1 MDRST
6 KPNSQPETPL
16 RYYLAFAICIALL
29 LLLCPMPEMSRMF
42 RYGMDLLHAPFFAIL
57 ALFLDQKRRK
67 RKQNGFIQGLL
78 FWIFLCILGAA
89 LEAIQTMAGRDTN
102 WHDGL
107 SNLLGVTAGLLFSCA
122 LSATDRLYLKYFGCI
137 AGVLMLLLGSI
148 YGLYGVWDSLQAKI
162 EFPTIADFETHRELL
177 RWEMSDAILAQ
188 SRQHA
193 TSGDFSGNITL
204 QAGRYP
210 GVSIELPPGDWSAYR
225 YLTLDI
231 MWAKNNTFSLTNR
244 EESANLALRIK
255 LEDDG
260 PSDSFQDRFES
271 TVALQPGQNRIRIS
285 LEEIANSPAA
295 RSLNLNRMKRLS
307 LFLNKSNSSQI
318 LFIDQIHLE

>member
-1 MDRST
+1 
-6 KPNSQPETPL
+6 
-16 RYYLAFAICIALL
+16 
-29 LLLCPMPEMSRMF
+29 
-42 RYGMDLLHAPFFAIL
+42 
-57 ALFLDQKRRK
+57 
-67 RKQNGFIQGLL
+67 
-78 FWIFLCILGAA
+78 
-89 LEAIQTMAGRDTN
+89 MAGRDTN

-107 SNLLGVTAGLLFSCA
+107 SNLLGVTAGLLFSYA
-122 LSATDRLYLKYFGCI
+122 LSATDRLYLKYLGGI
-137 AGVLMLLLGSI
+137 AAVLMLLLGSI

-177 RWEMSDAILAQ
+177 RWEMSDATLAQ

-210 GVSIELPPGDWSAYR
+210 GVSIELPPGDWAAYR

-231 MWAKNNTFSLTNR
+231 TWAKNNTFSLTNR
-244 EESANLALRIK
+244 EESAKLALRIK

-271 TVALQPGQNRIRIS
+271 TVALQPGQNRIRIP
-285 LEEIANSPAA
+285 LKQIANSPAA
-295 RSLNLNRMKRLS
+295 RSLRLNRMKRLS
-307 LFLNKSNSSQI
+307 LFLNNSKSSQI
-318 LFIDQIHLE
+318 LFIDQIHLK